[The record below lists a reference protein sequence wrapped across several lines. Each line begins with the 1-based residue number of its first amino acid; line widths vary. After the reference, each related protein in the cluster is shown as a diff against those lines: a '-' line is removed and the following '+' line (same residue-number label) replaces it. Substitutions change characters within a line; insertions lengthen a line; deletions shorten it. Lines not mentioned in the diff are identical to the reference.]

1 MQESTLF
8 DAVKKE
14 FRKVSGLVLVH
25 STLVLILSMVLVA
38 LIFRMGIS
46 FSMIM
51 LLSALIPM
59 AITMGMFFL
68 GKAWLKPNLDRRLFS
83 KKLPHFFSYL
93 VILLGVNFYVSFIYQ
108 LVINHF
114 DVPTTDISILFTGTV
129 WIDLV
134 ILAYTVLIGPV
145 FEELLFR
152 GVILR
157 TLDKYHRTFA
167 ILVSSALFGMMH
179 MNLSQGVTT
188 FFIGC
193 VLAYASL
200 KEESMTLPIV
210 LHIANNLV
218 AVLSVALP
226 VLSIF
231 FSLGLIACFVGMV
244 YLLHRHKDKIPA
256 LFKREHCDYPYGKMF
271 FSRWTMIV
279 YLILFVLFG
288 LSF

>member
-114 DVPTTDISILFTGTV
+114 DIPTTDISILFTGTV

>member
-1 MQESTLF
+1 MQKSTLF

-25 STLVLILSMVLVA
+25 SALVLILSMVLVA
-38 LIFRMGIS
+38 LIFRMEIS

-59 AITMGMFFL
+59 AVTMGVFFL
-68 GKAWLKPNLDRRLFS
+68 AKAWLKPNLNRRLFS

-210 LHIANNLV
+210 LHIVNNLV

-226 VLSIF
+226 VLSIIV
-231 FSLGLIACFVGMV
+231 SLGLIACFVGMV
-244 YLLHRHKDKIPA
+244 YLLHRHKDKIPE
-256 LFKREHCDYPYGKMF
+256 LFKSEHCDYPYGKMF

>member
-1 MQESTLF
+1 MKKSTLF

-38 LIFRMGIS
+38 LIFRMEIS

-68 GKAWLKPNLDRRLFS
+68 GNAWLKPNLDRRLFS

-129 WIDLV
+129 WVDLV

-210 LHIANNLV
+210 LHIVNNLV

-244 YLLHRHKDKIPA
+244 YLLHRHKDKIPE

>member
-1 MQESTLF
+1 MKKSTLF

-38 LIFRMGIS
+38 LIFRMEIS

-210 LHIANNLV
+210 LHIVNNLV

-244 YLLHRHKDKIPA
+244 YLLHRHKDKIPE

-271 FSRWTMIV
+271 FSCWTMIV

>member
-1 MQESTLF
+1 MQKSTLF

-38 LIFRMGIS
+38 LIFRMEIS

-226 VLSIF
+226 VLSIIV
-231 FSLGLIACFVGMV
+231 SLGLIACFVGMV
-244 YLLHRHKDKIPA
+244 YLLHRHKDKIPE

>member
-1 MQESTLF
+1 MQKSTLF

-38 LIFRMGIS
+38 LIFRMEIS

-210 LHIANNLV
+210 LHIVNNLV

-226 VLSIF
+226 VLSIIV
-231 FSLGLIACFVGMV
+231 SLGLIACFVGMV
-244 YLLHRHKDKIPA
+244 YLLHKHKDKIPE

-271 FSRWTMIV
+271 FGRWTMIV

>member
-1 MQESTLF
+1 MKKSTLF

-38 LIFRMGIS
+38 LIFRMEIS

-129 WIDLV
+129 WMDLV

-226 VLSIF
+226 VLSIL

-244 YLLHRHKDKIPA
+244 YLLHRHKDKIPE